1 MEEGCLAAIFL
12 VLGVIAIAVA
22 VVIAGVPMYLD
33 SEIATPAGV
42 VIEVNQNE
50 YTGNGVTTGGNTTV
64 VILDRFYLA
73 LGGIGG
79 VIVAFFVIAWAI
91 LAIGMAVGLAQ

>member
-1 MEEGCLAAIFL
+1 MEEGCLAVIFL

-33 SEIATPAGV
+33 SKIATRAGV
-42 VIEVNQNE
+42 VIEVDQHE

-64 VILDRFYLA
+64 VILDRLWLA
-73 LGGIGG
+73 L
-79 VIVAFFVIAWAI
+79 AW
-91 LAIGMAVGLAQ
+91 LAMRSNVTP